1 MDERPALLDAVTVRI
16 WLLVVFGF
24 FFFFFLKHCHPFLA
38 PAKNVDGLHA

>member
-24 FFFFFLKHCHPFLA
+24 FFFFLKHCHPFLA